1 MDKRNTYGQSSN
13 DNCDNPM
20 FKDWLEK
27 KVLIEFKGRNNYNFG
42 GKGGNGGFVIG
53 TLKKV
58 LGGYLRIIGEYK
70 KSSEECFSGKT
81 DKNILIPEKNII
93 YIEEFTGQ
101 AFWSH

>member
-27 KVLIEFKGRNNYNFG
+27 KVLIEFIGRNNINFG
-42 GKGGNGGFVIG
+42 GKGCFVIG

-58 LGGYLRIIGEYK
+58 LGGYLRIIGRYQ
-70 KSSEECFSGKT
+70 SSERSDSIT
-81 DKNILIPEKNII
+81 DRNILIPEKNII
-93 YIEEFTGQ
+93 YIEEFTGHV
-101 AFWSH
+101 FWSHNN

>member
-27 KVLIEFKGRNNYNFG
+27 KVLIEFKGRNNFNFG
-42 GKGGNGGFVIG
+42 GKGGKGCFVIG

-58 LGGYLRIIGEYK
+58 LGGYLRIIGE
-70 KSSEECFSGKT
+70 KSIEECFSVKA
-81 DKNILIPEKNII
+81 DRNILIPEKNII
-93 YIEEFTGQ
+93 YIEEFTGPVLY
-101 AFWSH
+101 